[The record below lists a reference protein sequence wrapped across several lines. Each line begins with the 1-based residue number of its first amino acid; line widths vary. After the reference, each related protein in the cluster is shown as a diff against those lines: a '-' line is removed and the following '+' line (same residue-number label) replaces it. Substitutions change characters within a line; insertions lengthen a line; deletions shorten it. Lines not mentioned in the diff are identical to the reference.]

1 MTYQIQFLR
10 WLKAHGFLEIAMKLL
25 MKIIINVFT
34 LLIVSYLIPGFLFD
48 TIWAAIVTA
57 IVIGVVNTFIRP
69 IIQILLLPLS
79 IVTLGITAFLINVA
93 LLWVVAYI
101 VPGFTI
107 NNFLTAVIS
116 SIVLTLVSTFLSKLS
131 KG

>member
-1 MTYQIQFLR
+1 
-10 WLKAHGFLEIAMKLL
+10 MKLL